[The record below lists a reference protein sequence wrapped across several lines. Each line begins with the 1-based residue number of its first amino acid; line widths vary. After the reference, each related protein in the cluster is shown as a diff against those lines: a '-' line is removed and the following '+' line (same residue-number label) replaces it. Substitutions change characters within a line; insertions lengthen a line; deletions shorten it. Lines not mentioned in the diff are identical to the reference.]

1 MRLVWLFLVLA
12 LLVLIPFLIWGEWF
26 EDLFAEEGARRWLEQ
41 FGLSWAWL
49 VGMGLLVADLFLP
62 ILGTAVMGGLGY
74 LYGPLVGGIAAALGS
89 MLSGLLAFGLCR
101 TMGRRAAVFI
111 AGERDLARGERIFR
125 GDAGGW
131 IVALSRWLPMMPEVV
146 ACLAGMAHMPA
157 KRFVAALACGSV
169 PLGFTFALIGSW
181 GHERPVLTIL
191 LSVGLPPL
199 LWMIVKPL
207 VGSRMT
213 VKPRSV
219 GASAASEDSESE
231 GEKKRD

>member
-1 MRLVWLFLVLA
+1 MRLLWLFLILA
-12 LLVLIPFLIWGEWF
+12 LLVLIPFLIWGERF
-26 EDLFAEEGARRWLEQ
+26 EALFAEDGARRWLEQ
-41 FGLSWAWL
+41 FGSWAWV

-74 LYGPLVGGIAAALGS
+74 LYGPVLGGVIAATGS
-89 MLSGLLAFGLCR
+89 ILSGLLAYGLCR
-101 TMGRRAAVFI
+101 TMGRRAAIAI
-111 AGERDLARGERIFR
+111 AGERDLERGERIFG

-146 ACLAGMAHMPA
+146 ACLAGMARMPA

-199 LWMIVKPL
+199 LWAIVKPL
-207 VGSRMT
+207 VGSRMSAGT
-213 VKPRSV
+213 VS
-219 GASAASEDSESE
+219 GASTTTGEHSQSERE
-231 GEKKRD
+231 EKRK